1 MVYSTINVQPIDSK
15 DVSDDHVVA
24 KMFDQL
30 YKLHPYCTT
39 DHVCSTWRVGCTD
52 QDAYVNMQVE
62 HRTVEVYAGM
72 SGTRKR
78 PAQAKSVEL
87 PILFNVK
94 DVIEGDEL
102 LVFRQK
108 KVMEKKRVTDERSM
122 GWADAEP
129 SAKKPRVGGG

>member
-1 MVYSTINVQPIDSK
+1 MVYSTINVQLIGSK
-15 DVSDDHVVA
+15 DVSDDIVVA
-24 KMFDQL
+24 KISPQL

-39 DHVCSTWRVGCTD
+39 DHVCSTWRGGSTD

-72 SGTRKR
+72 SGARKR

-87 PILFNVK
+87 PVLVNVK

-108 KVMEKKRVTDERSM
+108 KVEKKRVTDERSM
-122 GWADAEP
+122 GWADAAP

>member
-15 DVSDDHVVA
+15 DVSDDIVIA
-24 KMFDQL
+24 KIATQV
-30 YKLHPYCTT
+30 YKLGAHCTA

-52 QDAYVNMQVE
+52 QDAHVNMQVE
-62 HRTVEVYAGM
+62 HRTIEVYVGM
-72 SGTRKR
+72 SGARKR
-78 PAQAKSVEL
+78 PTQAKSVEL
-87 PILFNVK
+87 PVLVNVK
-94 DVIEGDEL
+94 EVTVGDEL

-108 KVMEKKRVTDERSM
+108 KVEKRRVTDERSK

>member
-1 MVYSTINVQPIDSK
+1 MVYSTINVQPIGPK
-15 DVSDDHVVA
+15 DVIDDIVVA
-24 KMFDQL
+24 KMSTQS

-72 SGTRKR
+72 SGARKR

-87 PILFNVK
+87 PVLVNVK

-108 KVMEKKRVTDERSM
+108 KVEKRRINDERSK